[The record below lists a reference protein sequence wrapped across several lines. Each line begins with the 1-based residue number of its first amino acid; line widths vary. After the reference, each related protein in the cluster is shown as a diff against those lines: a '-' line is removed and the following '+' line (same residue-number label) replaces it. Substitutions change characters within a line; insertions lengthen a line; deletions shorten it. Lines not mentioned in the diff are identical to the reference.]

1 MDSTPESS
9 LRLQDAKEILRRILS
24 LLEELPAVQ
33 KDIVGAYDDQYDI
46 YVLRCKEIFHDL
58 YLESKERHDRYST
71 GASRRRRRT
80 TLRRRKS
87 RRTLHGLKR

>member
-1 MDSTPESS
+1 MKSTHESS

-58 YLESKERHDRYST
+58 YLESEERHRHST
-71 GASRRRRRT
+71 GASRRLRRT